1 MKKYLTINTLGWVV
15 TLLTSLML
23 LMSGVQKIAGS
34 EEMVNNFTSTHLLP
48 YLFLVG
54 LMEVATASLL
64 MYPKTTIYGAVLL
77 TCIMSAAAVIHLS
90 YMNGSGVLIPVILG
104 LSGWI
109 GYFLRSNKLQKV

>member
-1 MKKYLTINTLGWVV
+1 MKKYLTINTLVWAV

-64 MYPKTTIYGAVLL
+64 VTISDQTNFKKFKKLNPTIKWG
-77 TCIMSAAAVIHLS
+77 
-90 YMNGSGVLIPVILG
+90 
-104 LSGWI
+104 
-109 GYFLRSNKLQKV
+109 FLFDIYK